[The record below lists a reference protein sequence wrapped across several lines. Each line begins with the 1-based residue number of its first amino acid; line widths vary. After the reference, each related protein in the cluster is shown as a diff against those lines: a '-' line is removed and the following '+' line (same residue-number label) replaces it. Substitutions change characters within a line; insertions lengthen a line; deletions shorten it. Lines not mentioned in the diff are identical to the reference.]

1 MLIPLVTDM
10 GLRFGWLLGG
20 VVVVE
25 AVFKWPGL
33 GSLMVAA
40 VQSRDYPLIQ
50 GCVLTF
56 AFLFLFVNVF
66 IDIIYTFIDPRIRYN

>member
-33 GSLMVAA
+33 GSLMVSA

-50 GCVLTF
+50 GCVLVF
-56 AFLFLFVNVF
+56 AFLFLFV
-66 IDIIYTFIDPRIRYN
+66 Y